1 MCVCVSV
8 YFWRAFGAVVAI
20 CVPVKPGSVAGLQG
34 DRDWERCRSW
44 RRVRGWVGSGG
55 SSPARPL
62 TIKVNEYFNIGKQ
75 ITHMGNGNA
84 QHSHDLCMDLQMQPD
99 WSWT

>member
-1 MCVCVSV
+1 MSV

-20 CVPVKPGSVAGLQG
+20 CVQVKPGSVAGLQG
-34 DRDWERCRSW
+34 DQDWDRGRSW
-44 RRVRGWVGSGG
+44 SRGQGRGGG

-84 QHSHDLCMDLQMQPD
+84 QHSHDLCMDLQSQLD
-99 WSWT
+99 CSWT